1 MTEISSVC
9 VFCGS
14 SNSAAQVY
22 KDAAQH
28 LGEILG
34 KNDVRLV
41 YGGGQVG
48 LMGMIANS
56 ALAAG
61 GKVTGFI
68 PQYLHEFEKGH
79 TGITE
84 LFIVDTMHER
94 KRLMSEH
101 SDAFVILP
109 GGFGTL
115 DEICEILTWKQLRL
129 HYKPIVF
136 VDVDKYWSP
145 LFDTFVQHMVD
156 KNFVHPAHKN
166 FYVIV
171 DDVDQVLPTLKK
183 LPSAGPDFVNKWW

>member
-1 MTEISSVC
+1 MAEIRSVC

-14 SNSAAQVY
+14 SNSATQVY
-22 KDAAQH
+22 KDAAQK
-28 LGEILG
+28 LGKILG

-48 LMGMIANS
+48 LMGTIANS
-56 ALAAG
+56 ALEAD

-94 KRLMSEH
+94 KRLMADH

-145 LFDTFVQHMVD
+145 LFDTFVQHMID
-156 KNFVHPAHKN
+156 KNFVHAEHKN

-171 DDVDQVLPTLKK
+171 DDVDQVLPTLKGI
-183 LPSAGPDFVNKWW
+183 PGAGPDFVNKWW